1 MVGYHLT
8 WDLAYFGFVDRHVPF
23 APLMRVYSH
32 SVASAFLLL
41 VGVSLALAHRDG
53 PRWRAFF
60 WRLAKIVAAAALVTV
75 GSLIF
80 APEFAIWFGILHCI
94 AAASVIAA
102 LFLNAPIGVAFVV
115 GWAAIVAPQF
125 IQSADLNA
133 PALVWLGLGTQ
144 DPSTL
149 DWRPLLP
156 WAGVAWIG
164 FDLAR
169 LALPKIHDE
178 PALALAGEK
187 RAGAGAR
194 LPRPPQPGVLPH
206 PPARAV
212 GAAVLGLVAVLQ
224 RLARSRM
231 NWKSS
236 TAGPIAKLPAPA
248 KLRLPAP
255 APSRNELARRL

>member
-1 MVGYHLT
+1 MTDAPALSRRRRDIVDVFRALALFGMVGYHLT
-8 WDLAYFGFVDRHVPF
+8 WDFAYFGFVDRHVPF

-41 VGVSLALAHRDG
+41 VGVSLALAHRNA
-53 PRWRAFF
+53 PRWRAFI
-60 WRLAKIVAAAALVTV
+60 WRLMKIVAAASLVTA

-115 GWAAIVAPQF
+115 GWAAILAAQF
-125 IQSADLNA
+125 IHSADLNA

-169 LALPKIHDE
+169 LALPKIE
-178 PALALAGEK
+178 TSGLWLWRAQSAPMRGLAFLGRHSLAFY
-187 RAGAGAR
+187 
-194 LPRPPQPGVLPH
+194 LIHQLVL
-206 PPARAV
+206 
-212 GAAVLGLVAVLQ
+212 LGLLFWVSWLCCSA
-224 RLARSRM
+224 
-231 NWKSS
+231 
-236 TAGPIAKLPAPA
+236 
-248 KLRLPAP
+248 
-255 APSRNELARRL
+255 

>member
-1 MVGYHLT
+1 MTDAPVLLRRRRDIVDVFRALALFGMVGYHLT
-8 WDLAYFGFVDRHVPF
+8 WDLAYFGFVDRDVPF

-32 SVASAFLLL
+32 SVASAFLAL

-60 WRLAKIVAAAALVTV
+60 WRLVTIGVAAALVTS

-94 AAASVIAA
+94 AAASFFAA
-102 LFLNAPIGVAFVV
+102 PFLKTPIGVAFVV

-125 IQSADLNA
+125 IHSADLNT
-133 PALVWLGLGTQ
+133 PALLWLGLGTQ

-156 WAGVAWIG
+156 WAGVAWIA

-169 LALPKIHDE
+169 LALPKIETSRLWHWR
-178 PALALAGEK
+178 AKSAAMRGVAFLGRHSLAFYLIHQ
-187 RAGAGAR
+187 
-194 LPRPPQPGVLPH
+194 LVL
-206 PPARAV
+206 
-212 GAAVLGLVAVLQ
+212 LGLLFGVSWLCC
-224 RLARSRM
+224 RS
-231 NWKSS
+231 
-236 TAGPIAKLPAPA
+236 
-248 KLRLPAP
+248 
-255 APSRNELARRL
+255 

>member
-1 MVGYHLT
+1 MMDAPVLRRRRDIVDVFRALALFGMVGYHLT

-53 PRWRAFF
+53 PRWRGFF
-60 WRLAKIVAAAALVTV
+60 WRLIKIVAAAALVTV

-102 LFLNAPIGVAFVV
+102 LFLSAPIGVAFVV
-115 GWAAIVAPQF
+115 GWAAIVAPHF

-133 PALVWLGLGTQ
+133 PAVVWLGLGTE

-169 LALPKIHDE
+169 LALPKIE
-178 PALALAGEK
+178 TS
-187 RAGAGAR
+187 R
-194 LPRPPQPGVLPH
+194 LWLWQAKSA
-206 PPARAV
+206 PARGLAFLGGHSLAFYLIHQLV
-212 GAAVLGLVAVLQ
+212 LLGLLFWVSWLCCGA
-224 RLARSRM
+224 
-231 NWKSS
+231 
-236 TAGPIAKLPAPA
+236 
-248 KLRLPAP
+248 
-255 APSRNELARRL
+255 